1 MGGQGRSAQHRVNT
15 AWALTTGQTRT
26 KFSLWVFLLLSL
38 SQSQEVGL
46 FMTPILLRKVKQPI
60 QELQDLTLTLSDG
73 SLPNQEI
80 LQKVGMEVKT

>member
-1 MGGQGRSAQHRVNT
+1 
-15 AWALTTGQTRT
+15 
-26 KFSLWVFLLLSL
+26 
-38 SQSQEVGL
+38 
-46 FMTPILLRKVKQPI
+46 MTPILLRKVKQPI